1 MAKRKSVKRTKRV
14 ARRVRRTVRKT
25 TGGKR
30 LNILLLLL
38 ALAVFVLA
46 AVTMSKG
53 GI

>member
-1 MAKRKSVKRTKRV
+1 MAKRKSAKRTVKRT
-14 ARRVRRTVRKT
+14 RRVVHHEAASSF
-25 TGGKR
+25 R

-38 ALAVFVLA
+38 ALSVLVLA

>member
-14 ARRVRRTVRKT
+14 RRTVHHRST
-25 TGGKR
+25 NTKR

-38 ALAVFVLA
+38 ALAVFALA
-46 AVTMSKG
+46 AITMAGG